1 MIHMKL
7 CAVALAA
14 LLPAVAGV
22 PDIDPGKA
30 LGNPTA
36 PVTVQ
41 VFSDYECPSCKLFH
55 DNTLPEIVRDYVSAG
70 KVYLVY
76 RDFPL
81 PMHRY
86 SREAANYACAAAH
99 LSLYQPVAD
108 ALFKNQASWSN
119 TGKVWE
125 VVASVLTASQQ
136 KKVQAMAASP
146 QVLGEIQRDLDAGHK
161 EEVNS
166 TPTLIVSRGDKKFP
180 VSGGMNYVLLRKL
193 IDDLSK

>member
-1 MIHMKL
+1 MMKDMRV
-7 CAVALAA
+7 CVIALAA
-14 LLPAVAGV
+14 VLATAAV

-30 LGNPTA
+30 MGNPSA

-55 DNTLPEIVRDYVSAG
+55 DGTLPDIMRDYVNTG

-86 SREAANYACAAAH
+86 SRQAAGYACAAAH
-99 LSLYQPVAD
+99 LGLYQPVAE
-108 ALFKNQASWSN
+108 ALFKNQKSWSE

-125 VVASVLTASQQ
+125 CVATVLTASQQ
-136 KKVQAMAASP
+136 KKVQTMADSAE
-146 QVLGEIQRDLDAGHK
+146 VKAEIER
-161 EEVNS
+161 EVTMGQHEQINS
-166 TPTLIVSRGDKKFP
+166 TPTLIVSHGARKYP
-180 VSGGMNYVLLRKL
+180 VSGTMSYPLLRKL
-193 IDDLSK
+193 FDDVAK

>member
-1 MIHMKL
+1 MKL
-7 CAVALAA
+7 CAVTLAA

>member
-1 MIHMKL
+1 MKL